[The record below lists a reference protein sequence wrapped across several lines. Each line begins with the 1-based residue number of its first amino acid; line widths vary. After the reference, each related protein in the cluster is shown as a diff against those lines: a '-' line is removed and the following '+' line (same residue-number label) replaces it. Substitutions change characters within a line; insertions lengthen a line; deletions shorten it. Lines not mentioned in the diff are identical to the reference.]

1 MYETCLTFG
10 LPTDI
15 ACQRRADALLARR
28 HRVRTGPLRPLPRK
42 EEHLLT
48 HARPA
53 RQHLSLERLELA
65 QEALVEAS
73 VGGVEGE
80 CSGGVWVGGE
90 VGFSEGGSGRGARE
104 GRLGKG
110 G

>member
-1 MYETCLTFG
+1 MEKTGVYETCLTFG

-28 HRVRTGPLRPLPRK
+28 HRVRTGPLRALPRK

-80 CSGGVWVGGE
+80 CSGGVWGGVRRGLE
-90 VGFSEGGSGRGARE
+90 KGVREGG
-104 GRLGKG
+104 LGKG